1 MRTTARLL
9 IALWV
14 LATAA
19 ICQAQAV
26 HVTPLA
32 KDDRILVTL
41 RMTDVFTDEVRA
53 AMHSGLRITFVYEV
67 DLKRGTALWVDRTLA
82 SATVTASIEYD
93 ILTRRYLATRREDG
107 RMESVETIESEEA
120 ARAWLTEFDK
130 LPLFRTALARRQR
143 RVLPASPR
151 SHDAAQCLVRVAV
164 GRWHRRARQ
173 VHVSQIARQAGWRFP
188 HPIIMSGIST
198 TREAPRPTLPARP
211 GAAGAAERR
220 PFRDNPRLILV
231 GILLLIV
238 ALVAMVRLADR
249 STEINPDF
257 LGEVVLYALSAA
269 DLTMLVALV
278 FVLARNI
285 VKLVVERRRGLP
297 FSRFRAKLVLALL
310 GLTIVP
316 CVLVLIVGS
325 ELIRSSTEKW
335 FSQPIDDVLTAA
347 TRIAQDYYRDREANV
362 AGHAT
367 RLAREIPVAAVES
380 GDLDGVRKAIEA
392 EVAQG
397 RVGLVEVY
405 RVRQQPG
412 VPPTV
417 SPLLA
422 VESPGLPPGDRL
434 RGVRRSHG
442 LARRR
447 RDDRVRRPRS
457 RSRGVAELVRAGA
470 AIRDAGGPARRRRP
484 RQRLSVRRVGA
495 PRPAGHRGLP
505 EPQPAVGDAA
515 AAAGR
520 LPHALRDDDADDSR
534 QRDVD
539 RSLSRQAHH
548 AAGPTARR
556 RRARDWRRP
565 SRPPDRTGDAR
576 RVRSARRGVQ
586 HDGRGAGQQPAQ
598 ARAIARRS
606 RAEERRSSTSGVSTS
621 RPSSSGSRPASS
633 RSDPKDR
640 SRPSTRRRCGCSK
653 SIASVIGV
661 RAEEVCQRE
670 DLKPLEVLLRQS
682 RVGASAPAAQEIAI
696 LREGRELHLA
706 AAATPLL
713 RDDGSLGGAVLVF
726 DDVTPLI
733 RTQRVA
739 AWRDVARRLA
749 HEIKNPL
756 TPIQLCAERMRR
768 HFSAAPPNSKA
779 LVEECTSTIVG
790 EVESLKDL
798 VDEFA
803 QFARMPAP
811 QAVPADLNAVLTD
824 TLSLYDGLFKAIRI
838 ERALA
843 PDLPAVRVDLEQIRR
858 VVINLVDN
866 AVEVLGGS
874 TAPPRPDGRTPTIVI
889 ETQHDPGNG
898 VARILVADNG
908 PGISAADRDKL
919 FMPYYSTKRR
929 GSGLG
934 LAIVR
939 RIVAEHGGS
948 IEVADNV
955 PAGTVFTIDLPV

>member
-1 MRTTARLL
+1 
-9 IALWV
+9 
-14 LATAA
+14 
-19 ICQAQAV
+19 
-26 HVTPLA
+26 
-32 KDDRILVTL
+32 
-41 RMTDVFTDEVRA
+41 
-53 AMHSGLRITFVYEV
+53 
-67 DLKRGTALWVDRTLA
+67 
-82 SATVTASIEYD
+82 
-93 ILTRRYLATRREDG
+93 
-107 RMESVETIESEEA
+107 
-120 ARAWLTEFDK
+120 
-130 LPLFRTALARRQR
+130 
-143 RVLPASPR
+143 
-151 SHDAAQCLVRVAV
+151 
-164 GRWHRRARQ
+164 
-173 VHVSQIARQAGWRFP
+173 
-188 HPIIMSGIST
+188 MSGMST

-211 GAAGAAERR
+211 DAAERR

-310 GLTIVP
+310 GLTVVP

-380 GDLDGVRKAIEA
+380 GDLDGVRRAIEA

-405 RVRQQPG
+405 RVRQQAG
-412 VPPTV
+412 VPPAV

-434 RGVRRSHG
+434 RGS
-442 LARRR
+442 A
-447 RDDRVRRPRS
+447 DRMAS
-457 RSRGVAELVRAGA
+457 LVAAGTTEFQAPEPLEGGGELVRAGA
-470 AIRDAGGPARRRRP
+470 AIRDTGGRLVGVVLASDYLSGESARHARQVIEAFQNRSQLWAMRRP
-484 RQRLSVRRVGA
+484 LQGVYLTLFVMMTLMILVSATWTGLYLAKRITRPVQRLAAGA
-495 PRPAGHRGLP
+495 REIGAGHLDHRIEP
-505 EPQPAVGDAA
+505 ETRDEFGQLVEAFNTM
-515 AAAGR
+515 AGELANSQR
-520 LPHALRDDDADDSR
+520 KLERSRVDLERKNVQLDERRQYIETVLERIATGVVSLGPEGQIETINSAALRLLE
-534 QRDVD
+534 VD
-539 RSLSRQAHH
+539 R
-548 AAGPTARR
+548 
-556 RRARDWRRP
+556 
-565 SRPPDRTGDAR
+565 
-576 RVRSARRGVQ
+576 
-586 HDGRGAGQQPAQ
+586 
-598 ARAIARRS
+598 
-606 RAEERRSSTSGVSTS
+606 
-621 RPSSSGSRPASS
+621 
-633 RSDPKDR
+633 
-640 SRPSTRRRCGCSK
+640 
-653 SIASVIGV
+653 SVIGV

-682 RVGASAPAAQEIAI
+682 RTGASAPAAQEIAI

-811 QAVPADLNAVLTD
+811 KAVPADLNAVLNE

-838 ERALA
+838 ERMLA
-843 PDLPAVRVDLEQIRR
+843 ADLPAVRVDPEQIRR

-874 TAPPRPDGRTPTIVI
+874 TAPPRPDGRTPTIVV
-889 ETQHDPGNG
+889 ETRHDPGNG

-948 IEVADNV
+948 IEVAGNV